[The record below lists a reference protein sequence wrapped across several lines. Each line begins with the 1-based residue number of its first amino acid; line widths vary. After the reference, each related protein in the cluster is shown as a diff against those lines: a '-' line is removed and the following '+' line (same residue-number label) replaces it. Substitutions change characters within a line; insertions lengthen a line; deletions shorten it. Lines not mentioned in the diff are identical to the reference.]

1 MQTDDNRCPSLRL
14 TTLHQ
19 EDKPDRQVYL
29 RCETGADHPGKNH
42 RSWMRK
48 WTTAEEDGRITSAP
62 CQHDD
67 TGYENT
73 SSPFDPG
80 APEVLVC
87 RVCGQHPGED
97 SDDE

>member
-1 MQTDDNRCPSLRL
+1 MST
-14 TTLHQ
+14 
-19 EDKPDRQVYL
+19 
-29 RCETGADHPGKNH
+29 
-42 RSWMRK
+42 
-48 WTTAEEDGRITSAP
+48 